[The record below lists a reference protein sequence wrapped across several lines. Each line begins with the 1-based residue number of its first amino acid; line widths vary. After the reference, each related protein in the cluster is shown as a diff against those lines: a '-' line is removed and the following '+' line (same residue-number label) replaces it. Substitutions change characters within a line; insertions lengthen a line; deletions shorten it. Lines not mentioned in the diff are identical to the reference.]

1 MKVADSLSIFLN
13 NPGRGFRASMQLLP
27 LLAIVLMLTGCPSIQ
42 QAYNTENQTGGTVH
56 VSGTGFTPGGQVV
69 FYARHTPGHPDS
81 WRIYETQASPS
92 GTVEVNIG
100 YTWPVGDPEVQD
112 GLPGCVNGSNASP
125 VTVIITALDRES
137 SAAPTKTVNLK
148 NCGTA
153 WS

>member
-1 MKVADSLSIFLN
+1 MFQGLDLH
-13 NPGRGFRASMQLLP
+13 PEGRLFFMPDIPRVIPIHG
-27 LLAIVLMLTGCPSIQ
+27 
-42 QAYNTENQTGGTVH
+42 
-56 VSGTGFTPGGQVV
+56 VS
-69 FYARHTPGHPDS
+69 
-81 WRIYETQASPS
+81 YETQASPS